1 MDLTPND
8 VRNYEFSNQ
17 MRGYSKDEVDSFL
30 DQVAGAL
37 EAAKQEQ
44 LKLSMEV
51 ESLRSQ
57 LSGLKQFEETIKSA
71 AIDARRNADLTV
83 ANAKQEAD
91 MIMSKARQEAESLVT
106 KKAQSLAEIENQI
119 TKLSLTKK
127 SYLNKIRAMIQS
139 HLEMI
144 EEIDTS
150 DIDAVSGNKGQKLD
164 ITESKDVTTE
174 HRESLAAKPARRAP
188 KTETIE
194 QQATLSSIEE
204 EEAVEDLKHAIR
216 ADEED
221 GGGQAE
227 GVIDPELA
235 AALESYKKAAAKAA
249 IQQHY
254 PTPPAK
260 PAAPSPD
267 EVVETNKLAED
278 IPDGFIAR
286 EPGLPNDPTTDRM
299 KIESKAGRHSLEPN
313 ALNTGAPKAS
323 KGMSPEDIASE
334 LDEVAAKFEEEMSKA
349 EKN

>member
-8 VRNYEFSNQ
+8 VRNYEFSSQ

-37 EAAKQEQ
+37 EVAKQEQ

-51 ESLRSQ
+51 ESLKSQ
-57 LSGLKQFEETIKSA
+57 VSGLKQFEETIKSA
-71 AIDARRNADLTV
+71 AIDARRNADLTM
-83 ANAKQEAD
+83 ANAKQEAQTL
-91 MIMSKARQEAESLVT
+91 MSKARQEAEDLVT

-127 SYLNKIRAMIQS
+127 SYLNKIKQMIQS
-139 HLEMI
+139 HLEML

-150 DIDAVSGNKGQKLD
+150 DIDAVSGGKGHKLD

-174 HRESLAAKPARRAP
+174 HRETLVNRSSKSAAK
-188 KTETIE
+188 TEEVE
-194 QQATLSSIEE
+194 QQASLRSIDEE
-204 EEAVEDLKHAIR
+204 EPELAEDLKQAIR
-216 ADEED
+216 SGEEE
-221 GGGQAE
+221 GQSE

-235 AALESYKKAAAKAA
+235 AALESYKKAAARATLA
-249 IQQHY
+249 QQA
-254 PTPPAK
+254 PTSRPKVAQPE
-260 PAAPSPD
+260 
-267 EVVETNKLAED
+267 EVIETDKLAED

-286 EPGLPNDPTTDRM
+286 EADLSSDPTTDRM
-299 KIESKAGRHSLEPN
+299 KIEGKPAKQSMEHN
-313 ALNTGAPKAS
+313 AIDPDAPKPAKS
-323 KGMSPEDIASE
+323 FSPEDIASE

>member
-17 MRGYSKDEVDSFL
+17 MRGYSKDEVDSFM

-91 MIMSKARQEAESLVT
+91 MIMSKARQEAESLVN
-106 KKAQSLAEIENQI
+106 KKAQNLAEIENQI

-150 DIDAVSGNKGQKLD
+150 DIDAVSVNKGQKLD

-174 HRESLAAKPARRAP
+174 HRETLAAKPVRHAP

-194 QQATLSSIEE
+194 QQATLTSIEE
-204 EEAVEDLKHAIR
+204 EEVVEDLKQAIR
-216 ADEED
+216 EEEED
-221 GGGQAE
+221 GGEQAE
-227 GVIDPELA
+227 GIIDPELA
-235 AALESYKKAAAKAA
+235 AALENYKKAAAQTT
-249 IQQHY
+249 IQQQH
-254 PTPPAK
+254 PAPK
-260 PAAPSPD
+260 PAAPDPD

-286 EPGLPNDPTTDRM
+286 EAELPSDPTTDRM
-299 KIESKAGRHSLEPN
+299 KIESKANRQSLEPN
-313 ALNTGAPKAS
+313 ALNTDAPKSS
-323 KGMSPEDIASE
+323 KSMSPEDIASE

>member
-8 VRNYEFSNQ
+8 VRNYEFSSQ
-17 MRGYSKDEVDSFL
+17 MRGYSKDEVDAFL

-51 ESLRSQ
+51 ESIRSQ

-71 AIDARRNADLTV
+71 AIDARRNADLTM

-91 MIMSKARQEAESLVT
+91 MIMSKARQEAESLVN
-106 KKAQSLAEIENQI
+106 KKAQTLTEIENQI

-127 SYLNKIRAMIQS
+127 SYLNKIRQMIQS

-150 DIDAVSGNKGQKLD
+150 DIDHISGGKGQGLD

-174 HRESLAAKPARRAP
+174 HRESLAAKPQKPAKA
-188 KTETIE
+188 EDEAIE
-194 QQATLSSIEE
+194 QQASLQAVEE
-204 EEAVEDLKHAIR
+204 EDEGEIAEDLKEAIR
-216 ADEED
+216 SDEPE
-221 GGGQAE
+221 QEEQSE

-235 AALESYKKAAAKAA
+235 AALENYKKAAAQTTL
-249 IQQHY
+249 QQQ
-254 PTPPAK
+254 
-260 PAAPSPD
+260 PAAPPKASAPQPD
-267 EVVETNKLAED
+267 QVTETNKRAED

-286 EPGLPNDPTTDRM
+286 EAELPSDPTTDRM
-299 KIESKAGRHSLEPN
+299 KVPSKPTARASMEHN
-313 ALNTGAPKAS
+313 AINPDAKPAPV
-323 KGMSPEDIASE
+323 DIASE

-349 EKN
+349 EKS

>member
-17 MRGYSKDEVDSFL
+17 MRGYSKDEVDAVL

-37 EAAKQEQ
+37 EATKQEQ
-44 LKLSMEV
+44 LKLSMEM

-71 AIDARRNADLTV
+71 AIDARRNADMTV

-91 MIMSKARQEAESLVT
+91 MIMSKARQEAEELVN

-127 SYLNKIRAMIQS
+127 SYLNKIRQMIQS

-150 DIDAVSGNKGQKLD
+150 DIDRITGGKGQKLD

-174 HRESLAAKPARRAP
+174 HRETLASKPLKAEEPA
-188 KTETIE
+188 EDEEIE
-194 QQATLSSIEE
+194 QQASLKAEE
-204 EEAVEDLKHAIR
+204 EEETEIAEDLKEAIR
-216 ADEED
+216 SDEPE
-221 GGGQAE
+221 GEQSE

-235 AALESYKKAAAKAA
+235 AALENYKKAAARTT
-249 IQQHY
+249 IQQQ
-254 PTPPAK
+254 PAAAK
-260 PAAPSPD
+260 PAPRPD
-267 EVVETNKLAED
+267 EVIETNKRAED

-286 EPGLPNDPTTDRM
+286 EPGLPLDPTTDKM
-299 KIESKAGRHSLEPN
+299 KVASKPARVSIEPN
-313 ALNTGAPKAS
+313 AINPDKQPL
-323 KGMSPEDIASE
+323 SPDNIASE
-334 LDEVAAKFEEEMSKA
+334 LDEVAARFEEEMSKA
-349 EKN
+349 EKG